1 MNRADYRR
9 MKKESAKKKN
19 VYTMTQ
25 EQLDAQC
32 QVRDLSTMHTSMIS
46 TVAMLLMSLRDV
58 YGFGPVRI
66 ERLMDNFM
74 GKYECVVDDIENH
87 NLASV
92 EKFDFLAIIRQLKKE
107 TGYDLTA
114 LLERDVY
121 GNIWLRQRK
130 K

>member
-1 MNRADYRR
+1 MNRAEYRR

-32 QVRDLSTMHTSMIS
+32 QIRDLSTMHTTMIS
-46 TVAMLLMSLRDV
+46 TVGIILLCLRDV

-66 ERLMDNFM
+66 ERLMDSFM
-74 GKYECVVDDIENH
+74 SRYECVVEDIENH
-87 NLASV
+87 ELASV

-121 GNIWLRQRK
+121 GNIWLRQRGK
-130 K
+130 

>member
-1 MNRADYRR
+1 MNRAEYRR
-9 MKKESAKKKN
+9 LKKESAKKKN

-25 EQLDAQC
+25 EQIDAQC
-32 QVRDLSTMHTSMIS
+32 QVRDLSTMHSSMIS
-46 TVAMLLMSLRDV
+46 TAAMMLMALRDEF
-58 YGFGPVRI
+58 GFGHDRI

-74 GKYECVVDDIENH
+74 GKYECVIEDIENH

-92 EKFDFLAIIRQLKKE
+92 EKFDFLALIRQLKKE

-121 GNIWLRQRK
+121 GNIWLRQRSQ
-130 K
+130 

>member
-1 MNRADYRR
+1 MNRAEYRR
-9 MKKESAKKKN
+9 MKKESEKKKN
-19 VYTMTQ
+19 VYTLTQ

-32 QVRDLSTMHTSMIS
+32 QVRDLSTMHSSMIS
-46 TVAMLLMSLRDV
+46 TAAMMLMALRDEF
-58 YGFGPVRI
+58 GFGPVRI

-74 GKYECVVDDIENH
+74 GKYECVIEDIENH

-92 EKFDFLAIIRQLKKE
+92 EKFDFLALIRQLKKE

-121 GNIWLRQRK
+121 GNIWLREGEE
-130 K
+130 

>member
-1 MNRADYRR
+1 MNRAEYRR

-32 QVRDLSTMHTSMIS
+32 QVRDLSTMHSSMIS
-46 TVAMLLMSLRDV
+46 TAAMMLMALRDEF
-58 YGFGPVRI
+58 GFGPVRI

-74 GKYECVVDDIENH
+74 GKYECVIEDIENH

-92 EKFDFLAIIRQLKKE
+92 EKFDFLALIRQLKKE

-121 GNIWLRQRK
+121 GNIWLRQK
-130 K
+130 KK

>member
-1 MNRADYRR
+1 MNRAEFRR
-9 MKKESAKKKN
+9 MKKEAAKKQN

-32 QVRDLSTMHTSMIS
+32 QIRDLSTMHTTMIS
-46 TVAMLLMSLRDV
+46 TVGILLLCLRDV

-66 ERLMDNFM
+66 KRLMDSFM
-74 GKYECVVDDIENH
+74 SRYECVVEDIENH
-87 NLASV
+87 ELASV

>member
-1 MNRADYRR
+1 MNRAEYRR

-32 QVRDLSTMHTSMIS
+32 QVRDLSTMHSSMIS
-46 TVAMLLMSLRDV
+46 TAAMMLMALRDEF
-58 YGFGPVRI
+58 GFGPVRI

-74 GKYECVVDDIENH
+74 GKYECVIEDIENH

-92 EKFDFLAIIRQLKKE
+92 EKFDFLALIRQLKKE

-121 GNIWLRQRK
+121 GNIWLREGEE
-130 K
+130 

>member
-9 MKKESAKKKN
+9 MKRETAKKQN
-19 VYTMTQ
+19 IYTMTQ

-46 TVAMLLMSLRDV
+46 TAAMMLMSLRDV

-87 NLASV
+87 ELASV

-121 GNIWLRQRK
+121 GNIWLRRTK

>member
-1 MNRADYRR
+1 MNRAEYRR
-9 MKKESAKKKN
+9 LKKESAKKQN

-32 QVRDLSTMHTSMIS
+32 QIRDISTMNTSMIS
-46 TVAMLLMSLRDV
+46 VAAMLLLALRDV
-58 YGFGPVRI
+58 YGFGYVRMN
-66 ERLMDNFM
+66 RLMENFVE
-74 GKYECVVDDIENH
+74 KYECVVDDLENH

-92 EKFDFLAIIRQLKKE
+92 EKFDFLSLIRQLKKE
-107 TGYDLTA
+107 TGYDLSA

-121 GNIWLRQRK
+121 GNVWLKRK

>member
-1 MNRADYRR
+1 MNRAEYRR

-32 QVRDLSTMHTSMIS
+32 QVRDLSTMHSSMIS
-46 TVAMLLMSLRDV
+46 TAAMMLMALRDEF
-58 YGFGPVRI
+58 GFGPVRI

-74 GKYECVVDDIENH
+74 GKYECVIEDIENR

-92 EKFDFLAIIRQLKKE
+92 EKFDFLALIRQLKKE

-121 GNIWLRQRK
+121 GNIWLRQK
-130 K
+130 KK

>member
-1 MNRADYRR
+1 MNRAEYRR

-19 VYTMTQ
+19 VYTLTQ

-32 QVRDLSTMHTSMIS
+32 QVRDLSTMHSSMIS
-46 TVAMLLMSLRDV
+46 TAAMMLMALRDEF
-58 YGFGPVRI
+58 GFGPVRI

-74 GKYECVVDDIENH
+74 GKYECVIEDIENH

-92 EKFDFLAIIRQLKKE
+92 EKFDFLALIRQLKKE

-121 GNIWLRQRK
+121 GNIWLRQK
-130 K
+130 KK

>member
-1 MNRADYRR
+1 MNRAEYRR
-9 MKKESAKKKN
+9 MKKESEKKKN
-19 VYTMTQ
+19 VYTLTQ

-32 QVRDLSTMHTSMIS
+32 QVRDLSTMHSSMIS
-46 TVAMLLMSLRDV
+46 TAAMMLMALRDEF
-58 YGFGPVRI
+58 GFGPVRI

-74 GKYECVVDDIENH
+74 GKYECVIEDIENH

-92 EKFDFLAIIRQLKKE
+92 EKFDFLALIRQLKKE

-121 GNIWLRQRK
+121 GNIWLRQK
-130 K
+130 KK

>member
-1 MNRADYRR
+1 MNRAEYRR

-32 QVRDLSTMHTSMIS
+32 QIRDLSTMHTTMIS
-46 TVAMLLMSLRDV
+46 TVGILLLCLRDV
-58 YGFGPVRI
+58 YGFGSVRI
-66 ERLMDNFM
+66 ERLMDSFM
-74 GKYECVVDDIENH
+74 SRYECVVEDIENH
-87 NLASV
+87 ELASV

-121 GNIWLRQRK
+121 GNIWLRQRS
-130 K
+130 